1 MTQEYTEHSAK
12 LLSDAHEMHKEPTP
26 LDDKREAMDLHNNE
40 VGRRIA
46 MEHPDASPEE
56 LKKHIDEAV
65 RCGEMVCID
74 EDGNLQ
80 PSNYNL

>member
-1 MTQEYTEHSAK
+1 M
-12 LLSDAHEMHKEPTP
+12 L
-26 LDDKREAMDLHNNE
+26 
-40 VGRRIA
+40 GRRIA
-46 MEHPDASPEE
+46 TEHTDASPEE

-80 PSNYNL
+80 QSNYNL